1 MYPFSQNY
9 FGKILGRFVHVPTH
23 RILPSQIKAYARGC
37 LYVLWYSIDILYHKS
52 GDASS
57 NSPLF
62 FIIYFRCS

>member
-1 MYPFSQNY
+1 M
-9 FGKILGRFVHVPTH
+9 PTH
-23 RILPSQIKAYARGC
+23 RILPSQRKGVARGGF